1 MWRAGGSMEEK
12 KEGEESVGG
21 GKKEAGKEEM
31 RGKGREGR
39 LNVTYKLC

>member
-1 MWRAGGSMEEK
+1 MWRGGSVEEK
-12 KEGEESVGG
+12 KGEKSVGG
-21 GKKEAGKEEM
+21 GKKEAGEEET

>member
-1 MWRAGGSMEEK
+1 MEGGSVEEK
-12 KEGEESVGG
+12 KEGEKSVGG
-21 GKKEAGKEEM
+21 GKKEAGEEET